1 MDTIVSY
8 ISRFFMIV
16 GGISLL
22 LLVFLATSNVALRI
36 FSLPFAG
43 TYEIVSFLGALVT
56 AGALAHTQRRRD
68 HIMVDIITVRF
79 PPLVKRL
86 LELVSDALAALLFGI
101 ASWQVWK
108 WGDQLRENG
117 ELSETLQLKY
127 YPFVYGVSAGFALLT
142 LVLLLQVLSSIL
154 RKRED
159 EE

>member
-79 PPLVKRL
+79 PPLAKRL

-101 ASWQVWK
+101 ASCQVWK